1 MSLLNNNK
9 YLFSMFH
16 VPHTFISLLTWL
28 WMTRNDWG
36 FWTGWEFVIFDACL
50 KFQRNIKTDIISGIK
65 CQEIKHRHTLLLHSV
80 TWFPTSAA
88 IHKMFAIFQL
98 DHCSLCM
105 YTYRVAVLSIQQ
117 REWMKCFLFQWF
129 LTSLHN
135 ILLSK
140 CLKSRTLKSH
150 FLIILK
156 KLLFLKPTPPPN
168 SVNNDKEKNPH
179 ASLISVISY
188 PVQEIIAK
196 KLSNTGTC
204 TCTIF
209 HYMMTIIISHINI

>member
-1 MSLLNNNK
+1 
-9 YLFSMFH
+9 
-16 VPHTFISLLTWL
+16 
-28 WMTRNDWG
+28 
-36 FWTGWEFVIFDACL
+36 
-50 KFQRNIKTDIISGIK
+50 
-65 CQEIKHRHTLLLHSV
+65 
-80 TWFPTSAA
+80 
-88 IHKMFAIFQL
+88 
-98 DHCSLCM
+98 
-105 YTYRVAVLSIQQ
+105 
-117 REWMKCFLFQWF
+117 MKCFLFQWF

-196 KLSNTGTC
+196 KLPSKNNVNLGFRLHRHWFSQDDNFPC
-204 TCTIF
+204 YPLMQF
-209 HYMMTIIISHINI
+209 FIIILY